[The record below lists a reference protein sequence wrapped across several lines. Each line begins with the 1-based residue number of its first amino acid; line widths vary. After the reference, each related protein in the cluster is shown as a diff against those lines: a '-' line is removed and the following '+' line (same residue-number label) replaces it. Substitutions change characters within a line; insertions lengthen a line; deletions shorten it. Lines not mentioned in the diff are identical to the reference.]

1 MTDTKWLTVQQIAES
16 LQVDTQTVRR
26 WLRAG
31 ELRGALLSD
40 KAGWR
45 VRPDDLEAFL
55 KTKGWAPQEMGK
67 AAA

>member
-1 MTDTKWLTVQQIAES
+1 VIETQWLTVQQIADS
-16 LQVDTQTVRR
+16 LQLDGQTVRR

-31 ELRGALLSD
+31 ELRGVLLSD

-45 VRPDDLEAFL
+45 VRPEDLEAFL
-55 KTKGWAPQEMGK
+55 RTKGWEPQESKK